1 MNEKLYPN
9 LNNFSQICEE
19 ILNGKFEEGNSLNN
33 SINNIILISSFYEE
47 YKIFKIVQ
55 QYQKSLIKSSKF

>member
-9 LNNFSQICEE
+9 HNNFSQICEE
-19 ILNGKFEEGNSLNN
+19 ILNRKFEEGNSLNN

-47 YKIFKIVQ
+47 ECKIFKIV
-55 QYQKSLIKSSKF
+55 